1 MAKSVS
7 VPIADGLFT
16 WPSETPQ
23 LIGSSCRCC
32 GTTTFPQQHSCPKCT
47 AVEVDARKLDT
58 TGRLWSY
65 TVQGFRP
72 KSPYAGPMEFEP
84 FGVGYVELAG
94 QVIVETILTEND
106 PEVLQI
112 GMPME
117 LVIVPFAVDG
127 DGRETVTFAFRPV
140 PA

>member
-1 MAKSVS
+1 MAKSGS
-7 VPIADGLFT
+7 VPIADGLFM

-23 LIGSSCRCC
+23 LIGSSCRRC
-32 GTTTFPQQHSCPKCT
+32 GTTTFPQQDSCPKCT
-47 AVEVDARKLDT
+47 AVEMDARKLDP

-72 KSPYAGPMEFEP
+72 KSPYAGPVEFEP

-106 PEVLQI
+106 PEALQI

>member
-1 MAKSVS
+1 MAKSGS

-16 WPSETPQ
+16 WPSESPQ
-23 LIGSSCRCC
+23 LIGSSCRRC
-32 GTTTFPQQHSCPKCT
+32 GTTTFPQQDSCPKCT
-47 AVEVDARKLDT
+47 AVEMDARKLDP

-65 TVQGFRP
+65 TVQSFRP
-72 KSPYAGPMEFEP
+72 KSPYAGPVEFEP

-106 PEVLQI
+106 PEALQI